1 MKKLK
6 NLSAKSIAINE
17 LLQLSEK
24 SLQGMVIEP
33 LLRSLG
39 FENVRD
45 NSGPNE
51 KGKDIVATKFSE
63 FGRNKLFAVQI
74 KKKKFTGTVDS
85 KESLGNL
92 FHQLI
97 QARDEE
103 VVDPINNKKRS
114 PDSCI
119 FITPYPISPSVWEK
133 FHKLSEEL
141 YRKNIEIIDG
151 SKLLDL
157 IQTHL
162 PDFLQCFSMEVR
174 YLFQLERSMNKISES
189 MLAFSL
195 DKELQLNNIY
205 VDALL
210 DSSNNLFGNLAAYPL
225 WLQGPKML
233 IVDSN
238 DITQIENFGK
248 DLNKNAI
255 IIDQPQAKD
264 NEQKQKLFEL
274 KKKLGKNSKK
284 KIVQIDIDPLLIS
297 AQKKLEKAF
306 QLLQICQ

>member
-24 SLQGMVIEP
+24 RLQGMVIEP

-39 FENVRD
+39 FEKVRD

-51 KGKDIVATKFSE
+51 KGKDIVATKLSE

-114 PDSCI
+114 PGLLHI
-119 FITPYPISPSVWEK
+119 YYSV
-133 FHKLSEEL
+133 S
-141 YRKNIEIIDG
+141 NI
-151 SKLLDL
+151 
-157 IQTHL
+157 
-162 PDFLQCFSMEVR
+162 
-174 YLFQLERSMNKISES
+174 
-189 MLAFSL
+189 AFSL
-195 DKELQLNNIY
+195 
-205 VDALL
+205 
-210 DSSNNLFGNLAAYPL
+210 
-225 WLQGPKML
+225 
-233 IVDSN
+233 
-238 DITQIENFGK
+238 GK
-248 DLNKNAI
+248 VSASFLKNYI
-255 IIDQPQAKD
+255 
-264 NEQKQKLFEL
+264 
-274 KKKLGKNSKK
+274 GK
-284 KIVQIDIDPLLIS
+284 I
-297 AQKKLEKAF
+297 
-306 QLLQICQ
+306 